1 VEVPLFALK
10 FKTTAVIKKWRI
22 EFFESFF
29 VTGWMGR
36 FGNG

>member
-22 EFFESFF
+22 EFFESFYL
-29 VTGWMGR
+29 
-36 FGNG
+36 